1 MKSWFG
7 RVGVICLLGFAIFS
21 GLSYAGPQQAMADL
35 KCKLVNKSTGKG
47 VPAEFSARV
56 KDTVDKLYA
65 CVDTTGNGC
74 TIKVPDSNAVYEVRC
89 FPWNTEYNLVD
100 DTIPLINTGR
110 HAPVVEKRL
119 LVVKG
124 NGDASFT
131 CVDWKPATSTYSGIK
146 EGGSAE

>member
-1 MKSWFG
+1 MRSWFG
-7 RVGVICLLGFAIFS
+7 RVGVICLLGFALFV
-21 GLSYAGPQQAMADL
+21 GLSYAGPGQAMADI
-35 KCKLVNKSTGKG
+35 KCKLTHKGTGKG
-47 VPAEFSARV
+47 IPAEFSARV
-56 KDTVDKLYA
+56 KDTIDKLYA

-100 DTIPLINTGR
+100 NTLSQVNTGR

-124 NGDASFT
+124 NSDANFT
-131 CVDWKPATSTYSGIK
+131 ATDWKPEASTYSSLK

>member
-7 RVGVICLLGFAIFS
+7 RVGVICLLGFALFV
-21 GLSYAGPQQAMADL
+21 GMSYVSPDQATADI
-35 KCKLVNKSTGKG
+35 KCKLVHKGSGKG

-56 KDTVDKLYA
+56 KDTIDKLYA

-100 DTIPLINTGR
+100 NTLSQVTTGR

-124 NGDASFT
+124 NGEANFSCT
-131 CVDWKPATSTYSGIK
+131 DWTPVAGTYTNLK

>member
-7 RVGVICLLGFAIFS
+7 RARVICLVGFAFFV

-56 KDTVDKLYA
+56 KDTIDKLYA

-74 TIKVPDSNAVYEVRC
+74 TLKVPDSNAVYEVRC
-89 FPWNTEYNLVD
+89 FQWNTDYNLVD
-100 DTIPLINTGR
+100 NTLPQTNTGR
-110 HAPVVEKRL
+110 HAAVVEKRM

-124 NGDASFT
+124 NGEANFT
-131 CVDWKPATSTYSGIK
+131 CVDWKPDSSTYSNLK
-146 EGGSAE
+146 EGGSGE